1 MVNERAR
8 NILEDLEQTLLQFVR
23 KHKITHDEYR
33 CATEILVDSV
43 KAGEESLLY
52 DVFVEAA
59 TTDTDNTGNRG
70 SLEAIEGPFYLP
82 NAPKLKAPYVLPQR
96 SDEAGT
102 VLFFYGR
109 VTSPDGAPVAGA
121 ELDMWQ
127 ADAQGLYSNIHPTI
141 PDWNL
146 RGRFYSADNGAFEV
160 RTIVPPS
167 YEIAKDGPTGIVLK
181 TLGRHFFRPAHLH
194 VKVSHPQYRSLT
206 SQLYFDG
213 GDYLDSDVAN
223 AVREHLVAKLVR
235 RDHPDD
241 LAARGLH
248 EPYFEVHYDFI
259 LVPHVPRTFDRE
271 IETATQMSHFQFGG
285 LP

>member
-1 MVNERAR
+1 M
-8 NILEDLEQTLLQFVR
+8 
-23 KHKITHDEYR
+23 
-33 CATEILVDSV
+33 
-43 KAGEESLLY
+43 
-52 DVFVEAA
+52 
-59 TTDTDNTGNRG
+59 
-70 SLEAIEGPFYLP
+70 
-82 NAPKLKAPYVLPQR
+82 LPQR
-96 SDEAGT
+96 SDEAGA

-109 VTSPDGAPVAGA
+109 VISPDGAPVAGA

-127 ADAQGLYSNIHPTI
+127 ADAQGFYSNIHPTI

-146 RGRFYSADNGAFEV
+146 RGRFCSADNGVFEV
-160 RTIVPPS
+160 RTIIPPA
-167 YEIAKDGPTGIVLK
+167 YEIAKDGPTGIVLR

-241 LAARGLH
+241 LATEGCTSL
-248 EPYFEVHYDFI
+248 I
-259 LVPHVPRTFDRE
+259 LKFTMTSFWCLQVPAPSNQLKSTFLNELNELFRSSQDGKEYAKRE
-271 IETATQMSHFQFGG
+271 NAKC
-285 LP
+285 

>member
-59 TTDTDNTGNRG
+59 TTDTDNTGKRG

-82 NAPKLKAPYVLPQR
+82 NAPKLKVPYVLPQR

-146 RGRFYSADNGAFEV
+146 RGRFIPLTTGF
-160 RTIVPPS
+160 R
-167 YEIAKDGPTGIVLK
+167 GPHDCSS
-181 TLGRHFFRPAHLH
+181 TL
-194 VKVSHPQYRSLT
+194 
-206 SQLYFDG
+206 
-213 GDYLDSDVAN
+213 
-223 AVREHLVAKLVR
+223 
-235 RDHPDD
+235 
-241 LAARGLH
+241 
-248 EPYFEVHYDFI
+248 
-259 LVPHVPRTFDRE
+259 
-271 IETATQMSHFQFGG
+271 
-285 LP
+285 

>member
-59 TTDTDNTGNRG
+59 TTDTDNTDKRG

-160 RTIVPPS
+160 RTIVPPP
-167 YEIAKDGPTGIVLK
+167 YEITKDGPTGIVLK
-181 TLGRHFFRPAHLH
+181 TLDRHFFRPAHLH

-235 RDHPDD
+235 RAHPDD

-259 LVPHVPRTFDRE
+259 LVPLVPRTFDRE